1 MSATYFIERA
11 DTCRRLANEEPDAS
25 MRDVLYHLENDYR
38 LKARHA
44 RRHEQMTQTLAT
56 AQQQHA

>member
-11 DTCRRLANEEPDAS
+11 DTCRRLAHDEPDAS

-44 RRHEQMTQTLAT
+44 RRHEQMSQSLA
-56 AQQQHA
+56 AARQQQA